1 MKARG
6 AAAAISVLMLSST
19 GLAEHADLA
28 ALKRGLP
35 PEGGGVH
42 RA

>member
-19 GLAEHADLA
+19 GLAEHVDLA